1 MLDPPHLPAVGGSP
15 SEKLRAE
22 RAAERAATG
31 FCLVGHPTAHAARR
45 SDRAGA
51 GTLADAL
58 GAEEPGPRLV
68 SAVVRQVVEK
78 RTKRGDWWASL
89 WLEDART
96 RCEASCFPAA
106 WSRVFPAVFDG
117 DGSKPDADRVL
128 FLTVGRDRE
137 PGRLVVEAAETADP
151 AVLAASPAASRL
163 RRLAELRDALGDFVV
178 VDTETTFGPPD
189 SGVLGLDAASF
200 ALAQPAKAARGR
212 GGTGKRGGASEGP
225 GGAPARVLGGV
236 AGIGAGGPVGGAAG
250 AAEGGS
256 DEPERDEWLAR
267 QRVVELGAVFFKRV
281 RGRAPRRGEGA
292 GSDGLVPQWVE
303 FRRVARFV
311 NPGCPIDDDSRRVHG
326 IGDEKVAGQPTFG
339 ERAADLARVLSAWPT
354 VVTYN
359 GSRFDVPVLLREFAR
374 AKVAP
379 PRTLLHPHLDL
390 ADLAARR
397 YPGRPTRPA
406 SNKLGDQ
413 CAYWGVPLVGAHRA
427 DADAA
432 ATGAMLVRMVQD
444 GAEL

>member
-1 MLDPPHLPAVGGSP
+1 MLDPLSMPPYGGS
-15 SEKLRAE
+15 LADARRAE

-31 FCLVGHPTAHAARR
+31 FCMVGHPTAHAARR
-45 SDRAGA
+45 ADRAGA

-58 GAEEPGPRLV
+58 GADEPGPRLV

-96 RCEASCFPAA
+96 RCEASCFPAE

-128 FLTVGRDRE
+128 FLTVGRGRE

-151 AVLAASPAASRL
+151 AVLAASPAAARL

-189 SGVLGLDAASF
+189 SGVLGLDAAGF
-200 ALAQPAKAARGR
+200 ALAQPAKATRGR
-212 GGTGKRGGASEGP
+212 GGTVKRGGASAGP

-236 AGIGAGGPVGGAAG
+236 SGV
-250 AAEGGS
+250 ES
-256 DEPERDEWLAR
+256 SESERDEWLAR

-303 FRRVARFV
+303 FKRVARFV
-311 NPGCPIDDDSRRVHG
+311 NPGCPIDDDSRRIHG